1 MAMFYKADWV
11 GPTVERAGA
20 VRDAQTNAVANIEGA
35 VTQAVFYD
43 DVPAIVGPEALML
56 LALGGSRLRA
66 K

>member
-1 MAMFYKADWV
+1 MKFLPLV
-11 GPTVERAGA
+11 RAGA

-56 LALGGSRLRA
+56 LALGGSRFRA

>member
-1 MAMFYKADWV
+1 M
-11 GPTVERAGA
+11 ERAGA

-56 LALGGSRLRA
+56 LALGGSRFRA

>member
-1 MAMFYKADWV
+1 MDS
-11 GPTVERAGA
+11 A
-20 VRDAQTNAVANIEGA
+20 VRDAQTVANIEGT